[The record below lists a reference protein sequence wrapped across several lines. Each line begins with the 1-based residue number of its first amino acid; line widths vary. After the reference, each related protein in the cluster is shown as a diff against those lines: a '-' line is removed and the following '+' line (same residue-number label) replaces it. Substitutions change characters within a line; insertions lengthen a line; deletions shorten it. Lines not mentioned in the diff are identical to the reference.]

1 MQCPLRIRGAG
12 RGPCPVT
19 PQGREA
25 GPRLH
30 VTTLSTHLCPQS
42 WTPQSRGNGSALCR
56 PRRLAR
62 PLPPQ
67 PRSVHCL
74 AQQSRGRGRGGCLP
88 PNLELETGISVPKV
102 GPPPW
107 EGPDT
112 ASRPVL
118 PLFAIHQLHWVK
130 TSFPAQISV
139 QRIEVLPK
147 FLGIFGF
154 QVLGQP
160 TPSPA
165 SDLVVG
171 PILSM
176 QKSIQPLLWV
186 IGCPEN
192 GFVGLSFGGRAVH
205 HKPTSI
211 VVHTARTPHSTLLA
225 PCTPRARHSSWPR
238 RQPPAPPPPLRC
250 RPAASRHGLRPRA
263 WPHRHPGP
271 CPTHHGVSLWR
282 SRMHVPSFPIGEVI
296 VGSTRWGAFYPQPSI
311 IRDSCPQYGGCC
323 GVVQPVCKSSAR
335 AASNMAPAGG
345 TPRPRPLTPAA
356 PAPAP
361 APQRC
366 HPAGG
371 ETHRIRPP
379 AANPGNGPQRSSNCG
394 W

>member
-1 MQCPLRIRGAG
+1 MLQRFPPTCAPSPGPLRAEATARLSAAPGVLPA
-12 RGPCPVT
+12 RSHPSPDRSTVW
-19 PQGREA
+19 PSRAEA
-25 GPRLH
+25 GVGEVVSPPIWSL
-30 VTTLSTHLCPQS
+30 
-42 WTPQSRGNGSALCR
+42 
-56 PRRLAR
+56 RLASLFPR
-62 PLPPQ
+62 WVRHPGRVQTQPPDLCFLFSPFTNCTGSKRASLLKFQ
-67 PRSVHCL
+67 F
-74 AQQSRGRGRGGCLP
+74 RG
-88 PNLELETGISVPKV
+88 
-102 GPPPW
+102 
-107 EGPDT
+107 
-112 ASRPVL
+112 
-118 PLFAIHQLHWVK
+118 
-130 TSFPAQISV
+130 
-139 QRIEVLPK
+139 VLPK

-379 AANPGNGPQRSSNCG
+379 AANPGNGPQRSSNCSWKPFFPLVDFFFRTRDG
-394 W
+394 VRFPPSHPHPHN